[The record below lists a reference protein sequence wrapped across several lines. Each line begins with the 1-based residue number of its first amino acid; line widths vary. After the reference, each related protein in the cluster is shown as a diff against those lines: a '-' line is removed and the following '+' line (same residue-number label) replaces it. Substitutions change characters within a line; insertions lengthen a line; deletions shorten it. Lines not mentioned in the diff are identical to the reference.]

1 MPLELDSDKTVER
14 KGFNIRLP
22 VDLERDVRR
31 LAALYNASVN
41 RNDDRK
47 REMSR
52 DRVIEIAVREYI
64 VRRVSD
70 ALDEVEDL
78 RAAFSKYK

>member
-1 MPLELDSDKTVER
+1 MSLELDSDKAVER

-31 LAALYNASVN
+31 LAALYNASVS
-41 RNDDRK
+41 RGDEGR

-64 VRRVSD
+64 ARRVSD
-70 ALDEVEDL
+70 ALDEVEEL
-78 RAAFSKYK
+78 RTVFSRYV